1 MGFRLAVSGGAE
13 NINLDEKTIQKVT
26 FSSDSANARAT
37 EFGIAVKITGKMLY
51 KVGADGEDGTLGL
64 SKWSQVP
71 SEQADC
77 YRNAQIDVVS
87 AGQVVRKYTIPNA
100 FVMEYEEH
108 MDDETGVGTFYLHIK
123 QKKDENDA
131 VKIEG
136 GYGE

>member
-26 FSSDSANARAT
+26 FSSDSATDSNARAT
-37 EFGIAVKITGKMLY
+37 DFGIAVKITGKMLY
-51 KVGADGEDGTLGL
+51 KVGEDGTLGL